1 MGWAERARRAGHIA
15 AAPAASPKHVPPHE
29 CEEIRRA
36 AWRFVR
42 TRSALPR
49 RLKRDQASA
58 MANQEIARLE
68 AQREQASHLVQPAAG
83 GLVVPRHSLLIT
95 PEEARRMAQRR

>member
-1 MGWAERARRAGHIA
+1 
-15 AAPAASPKHVPPHE
+15 
-29 CEEIRRA
+29 
-36 AWRFVR
+36 
-42 TRSALPR
+42 
-49 RLKRDQASA
+49 